1 MKWQKPIR
9 KMSQSTQ
16 TQDPHGDR
24 EHDHDGKPCR
34 GAGHGT
40 WREQCLAAY
49 ICRNIYSICP
59 AQPVIKT
66 DSIASQTIKGDNVS
80 FLKLHVDN
88 HSNKRGA
95 ADNSDGAV

>member
-1 MKWQKPIR
+1 MIGN
-9 KMSQSTQ
+9 MIMMAS
-16 TQDPHGDR
+16 HVAELVMGL
-24 EHDHDGKPCR
+24 G
-34 GAGHGT
+34 G
-40 WREQCLAAY
+40 EQCLAAY